1 MPSWIIAVGLY
12 GNFMIFMGTIWLF
25 NIAME
30 NGPFIDG
37 LPIKKWWF
45 SMAMLNNQMVFV
57 FKYSFNGSSTGHHW
71 NITHSRPGLPCTL
84 HRIGHCKPQP
94 VVVMWVGPT
103 TGTVWNCTVV
113 VVFHP
118 ELSALFLAAEYPN
131 IVWSLFPKTEASDS
145 SSSSNTSV
153 KACIQS
159 ENSKEGILCVTR
171 RGRQQAATN

>member
-30 NGPFIDG
+30 NGPFLDG

-71 NITHSRPGLPCTL
+71 VITETS
-84 HRIGHCKPQP
+84 
-94 VVVMWVGPT
+94 PT
-103 TGTVWNCTVV
+103 HVQGS
-113 VVFHP
+113 HA
-118 ELSALFLAAEYPN
+118 LSTALVIANL
-131 IVWSLFPKTEASDS
+131 SQL
-145 SSSSNTSV
+145 
-153 KACIQS
+153 
-159 ENSKEGILCVTR
+159 
-171 RGRQQAATN
+171 